1 MKKELDHFLIDES
14 YGGNQEW
21 FSDAWMKIGGCGAVT
36 ACDLC
41 ICLAKYKEMESLCPF
56 DPDAI
61 SLEKYLE
68 FGMQMKKYL
77 SPRMTGIHKTSI
89 YVDGFNEY
97 LKDVG
102 VHTLGLENIS
112 GDEDLATAVELVKDQ
127 IDRGF
132 PIPYL
137 MLLHTDKRLDDYMWH
152 WFLLNGYDESDG
164 TFLVS
169 VVSYGRKKWMDLN
182 HLWNTG
188 KIRKGG
194 FVRIFQRE

>member
-1 MKKELDHFLIDES
+1 MKKELDHFTIDGS

-21 FSDAWMKIGGCGAVT
+21 FSDYWMKIGGCGAVT

-41 ICLAKYKEMESLCPF
+41 ICLAKHMEMKRLCPF
-56 DPDAI
+56 DPETV
-61 SLEKYLE
+61 SLENYLA
-68 FGMQMKKYL
+68 FGMRMKKYL

-97 LKDVG
+97 LNDIG
-102 VHTLGLENIS
+102 VHSLGLENIS
-112 GDEDLATAVELVKDQ
+112 GEEDPERAATLVKDQ

-137 MLLHTDKRLDDYMWH
+137 MLLHKDKELDDYMWH
-152 WFLLNGYDESDG
+152 WVLLNGSDDSDG
-164 TFLVS
+164 TFQVS
-169 VVSYGRKKWMDLN
+169 VVSYGRKIWMDLG

-188 KIRKGG
+188 RIRKGG
-194 FVRIFQRE
+194 FVRIFRMD